1 MLTKTFTQTVYILV
15 LAVVLALGVNT
26 IRPDG
31 IPLVHATDSAVQLD
45 GANGEISIK
54 DAAMLF
60 ISHRA
65 VFLDA
70 RSQMEFEAGHIQ
82 GALSAP
88 TEDFDYAFDEIA
100 PKLKDAETIITYCD
114 GERCPLSHELAEM
127 LRARGFDN
135 VYVLKNGWTLWQN
148 EKLPVE
154 VSETS
159 ELFQSSE
166 PALCTECGS

>member
-1 MLTKTFTQTVYILV
+1 MPTKAFTQTAYILG
-15 LAVVLALGVNT
+15 LAVIIALGVNM

-31 IPLVHATDSAVQLD
+31 IPLVHATGSAVQLED
-45 GANGEISIK
+45 ANGEISIK

-70 RSQMEFEAGHIQ
+70 RSHMEFEAGHIQ
-82 GALSAP
+82 GALSTP
-88 TEDFDYAFDEIA
+88 TEDFDYAFEGIA
-100 PKLKDAETIITYCD
+100 PKIKGAESIITYCD

-154 VSETS
+154 VSNMS
-159 ELFQSSE
+159 NLFQSSE
-166 PALCTECGS
+166 PALCTDCGS